1 MAVDTHNPIQTL
13 AEIRSMMERSSRFI
27 SLSGLS
33 GVCAGIFALLGAAA
47 AFVYLGFSPFEGG
60 NVIERGLIGSGKWGM
75 APRTFFL
82 LDALVVLALALAS
95 GIYFTTRNA
104 KAKGQ
109 RIFDPLTYRLLV
121 NLAIPL
127 ATGALFCVALLRYNL
142 AALVAPTTLVFY
154 GLALLNGSKYTFNDI
169 RYLGISEILLG
180 LLGLFIPGYGLEL
193 WAIGFGVLHIVY
205 GLVMYNRYEKRSVA

>member
-1 MAVDTHNPIQTL
+1 MAPDSHNPIQTL
-13 AEIRSMMERSSRFI
+13 AEIRSLMERSSRFI

-33 GVCAGIFALLGAAA
+33 GVCAGIFALAGAAA
-47 AFVYLGFSPFEGG
+47 AFAYLGFVPFEGG
-60 NVIERGLIGSGKWGM
+60 NVIERGLVGPYKWGL
-75 APRTFFL
+75 APRVFF
-82 LDALVVLALALAS
+82 ALNAGLVLAAALTA

-127 ATGALFCVALLRYNL
+127 GTGALFCGALLRYGL
-142 AALVAPTTLVFY
+142 APLVAPTTLIFY

-169 RYLGISEILLG
+169 RYLGLSEIGLG
-180 LLGLFIPGYGLEL
+180 LVGLFFPGYGLEL
-193 WAIGFGVLHIVY
+193 WAIGFGVLHIAY
-205 GLVMYNRYEKRSVA
+205 GAVMYNRYEKRAA